1 MLILGQKS
9 YFLGPTIICK
19 ASDDAYNYRGLL
31 ILTDLLNKRVAK
43 GVTSDPHDFRQ
54 Q

>member
-1 MLILGQKS
+1 MLNLGQKS
-9 YFLGPTIICK
+9 CFLGPTIISK
-19 ASDDAYNYRGLL
+19 AFNDAYNYRGLL
-31 ILTDLLNKRVAK
+31 ILTDLLNERVAK